1 MDPKKLS
8 LHKNYPKAAVT
19 QHLEPAQHQQ
29 ISFGESLYEIT
40 PVEHLFAAREP
51 PHNLLFLV
59 QGSISYTTTAA
70 TYPRAPRLALH
81 CPKAPAQPGGQ
92 SPGNTFSRGY

>member
-8 LHKNYPKAAVT
+8 LHKNCTKAAVT
-19 QHLEPAQHQQ
+19 QHLEPAQHQL
-29 ISFGESLYEIT
+29 ISSGELLYEIT

-51 PHNLLFLV
+51 RHNLLFLV
-59 QGSISYTTTAA
+59 QGSVSYTTTAA
-70 TYPRAPRLALH
+70 THPQDPRSVLH